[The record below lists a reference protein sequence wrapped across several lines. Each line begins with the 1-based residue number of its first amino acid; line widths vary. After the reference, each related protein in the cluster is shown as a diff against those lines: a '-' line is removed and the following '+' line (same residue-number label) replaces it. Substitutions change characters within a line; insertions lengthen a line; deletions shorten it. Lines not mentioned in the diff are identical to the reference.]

1 MEKSNYAQK
10 YRLAMKD
17 LNKTLL
23 TQAYVWR
30 KMILEKLCGIS
41 DTLLCGRENFNNY
54 WRLRDYTS
62 FFSKEVMSERRLNAL
77 SMEDGV
83 LREKWIKEAE
93 RIKPSLVNR
102 PCKNFPIIQDIDLGI
117 FHDYMTWS
125 KAYANVMFGEFSWK
139 GTIYS
144 PYHSEKEYDLTEL
157 HLLLHQVFMSIVLS
171 EDIEEKSL
179 DPPALSMYGHISIDN
194 LLPAKTDHNWPFEN
208 IFMIEVNR
216 HQTSTLAIV
225 PLLEKEAVR
234 TDEVVKSS
242 GIFCKV
248 IEVNMVR
255 ATYMVLELGL
265 GMCLENL
272 CMVGAL
278 NNE

>member
-1 MEKSNYAQK
+1 MEKGNYAQK
-10 YRLAMKD
+10 YCLAMKD

-30 KMILEKLCGIS
+30 KMILEGLCKIS

-77 SMEDGV
+77 SMEDDD

-93 RIKPSLVNR
+93 RIKPVLVDR
-102 PCKNFPIIQDIDLGI
+102 PCKNFPIIQDINLGI

-125 KAYANVMFGEFSWK
+125 RAYANVMFGEFSWK
-139 GTIYS
+139 GEIGS
-144 PYHSEKEYDLTEL
+144 PYHSEKEYDLIEL

-171 EDIEEKSL
+171 EDIAL
-179 DPPALSMYGHISIDN
+179 DPPALSIDN

-208 IFMIEVNR
+208 IFMIEVKR

-265 GMCLENL
+265 GMCLDSA
-272 CMVGAL
+272 CMMGAL
-278 NNE
+278 NIE